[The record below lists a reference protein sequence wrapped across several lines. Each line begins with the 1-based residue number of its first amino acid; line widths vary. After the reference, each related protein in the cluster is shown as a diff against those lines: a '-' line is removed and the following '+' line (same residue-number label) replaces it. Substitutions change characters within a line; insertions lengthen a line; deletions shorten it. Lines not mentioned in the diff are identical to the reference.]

1 MARTLN
7 LYEAKTQLSALVDD
21 AAAGKETIIAKAGRP
36 MAKLVPLRPAGRR
49 KPGLGRGTVWMAPD
63 FDAPL
68 PDEVLDAFD
77 GKVRRRR

>member
-36 MAKLVPLRPAGRR
+36 MARLVPLRPAVRR
-49 KPGLGRGTVWMAPD
+49 KPGLGRGTVWMADD

-68 PDEVLDAFD
+68 PDDMLDAFE
-77 GKVRRRR
+77 GKTRRRR

>member
-36 MAKLVPLRPAGRR
+36 MARLVPLRPAVQR
-49 KPGLGRGTVWMAPD
+49 KPGRGRGTVWMADD

-68 PDEVLDAFD
+68 PASLLRAFE
-77 GKVRRRR
+77 GRE